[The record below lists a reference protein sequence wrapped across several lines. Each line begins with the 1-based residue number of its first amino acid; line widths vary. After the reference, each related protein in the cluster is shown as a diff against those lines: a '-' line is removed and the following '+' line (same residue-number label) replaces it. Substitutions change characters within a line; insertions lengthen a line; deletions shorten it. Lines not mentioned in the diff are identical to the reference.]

1 MNDLQY
7 RGDIHIEL
15 ECGNAGG
22 NYHEKLGGTG
32 GMKTLQAPLKEVTS
46 FIKRG
51 ITPKYVEDD
60 GICVLNQKCIRDGRV
75 SLDPARLT
83 NKNIHINAEK
93 VLQNGDILINS
104 TGTGT
109 LGRTAPFFYSNGI
122 EQAVVDTHVTIVR
135 PETGTVNARYLA
147 YVLRQCEPTIVNM
160 AKGATNQ
167 VELSARDVGLLPIKL
182 RDRQEQDRIASIL
195 SAYDDL
201 IENNRRRI
209 QLLEQAARL
218 LYREWFVYLR
228 FPGHENVNIKDGV
241 PEGWEKTTIGSVSS
255 FISRGITPK
264 YNEEAPGIVLNQKC
278 IRNQRVEMELARYQ
292 SKEVMPNKLVRYGDV
307 LINSTG
313 QGTLGRVA
321 QFFGSIEN
329 CTVDSH
335 VTIARPHEGLPVQL
349 YGHHIASME
358 DFLAI
363 MGRGATNQTEL
374 SKDTV
379 SEIPFFRLPH
389 MLGEQ
394 FEAFAKET
402 SGQIQNLMQQNTM
415 LVKARDL
422 LLPRL
427 MNGDVAV

>member
-1 MNDLQY
+1 MIW
-7 RGDIHIEL
+7 REIAFGDFAEVQPQVKL
-15 ECGNAGG
+15 E
-22 NYHEKLGGTG
+22 KGT
-32 GMKTLQAPLKEVTS
+32 AYS
-46 FIKRG
+46 FIEMSNVEPHTKSVDPRSTRIWKG
-51 ITPKYVEDD
+51 SGGAKFENGDVIFARITPCLEHGKAAKVDNLTDSRGFGSTEFFVFRGQE
-60 GICVLNQKCIRDGRV
+60 GI
-75 SLDPARLT
+75 SDPDY
-83 NKNIHINAEK
+83 I
-93 VLQNGDILINS
+93 
-104 TGTGT
+104 
-109 LGRTAPFFYSNGI
+109 Y
-122 EQAVVDTHVTIVR
+122 
-135 PETGTVNARYLA
+135 YLA
-147 YVLRQCEPTIVNM
+147 RSPVIREPAIKSMIGASGRQRAQKIVLENTIIR
-160 AKGATNQ
+160 AP
-167 VELSARDVGLLPIKL
+167 EI
-182 RDRQEQDRIASIL
+182 QEQRRIASIL

-218 LYREWFVYLR
+218 LYREWFVHLR
-228 FPGHENVNIKDGV
+228 FPGHEHVSIIDGV

-402 SGQIQNLMQQNTM
+402 SGQIQNIMQQNTM
-415 LVKARDL
+415 LAKARDL